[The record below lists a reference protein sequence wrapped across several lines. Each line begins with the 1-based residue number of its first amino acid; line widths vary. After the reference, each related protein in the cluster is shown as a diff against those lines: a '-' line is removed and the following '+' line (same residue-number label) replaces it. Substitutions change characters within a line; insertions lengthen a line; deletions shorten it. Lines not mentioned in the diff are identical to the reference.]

1 VISVHPK
8 SSRGGEV
15 LSGLICAGLVLV
27 FSIAAY
33 AQGSDSE
40 IDDAPPPMRIASK
53 EERDR
58 LATAADAK
66 ARTKV
71 VIELMDARIK
81 LAEDAVTRPDPNAVH
96 RELGGFHF
104 LMDDALQYLI
114 RRDVGNSSSG
124 NNFKRYELALR
135 AFAPRIELIRR
146 EMPLAYEQ
154 YVLSVLKR
162 LREARTRAVE
172 PLFAN

>member
-1 VISVHPK
+1 MA
-8 SSRGGEV
+8 
-15 LSGLICAGLVLV
+15 AGLLLA
-27 FSIAAY
+27 FSIAGY
-33 AQGSDSE
+33 AQGSDPE
-40 IDDAPPPMRIASK
+40 TDDVAPPMRIASK

-58 LATAADAK
+58 LASAADAK
-66 ARTKV
+66 ARTRI

-81 LAEDAVTRPDPNAVH
+81 LAEDAIATSDPNAVH

-104 LMDDALQYLI
+104 LLEDGLQYLI
-114 RRDVGNSSSG
+114 RRDVGNGASG

-146 EMPLAYEQ
+146 EMPLGYET